1 LEEETTMDPAKRDVW
16 VARAKAWGTVV
27 AALGGLATAVGAILK
42 PRDDSAT
49 KQAYVELAAGQEKLN
64 SAVQG
69 LASDLAGLRG
79 YVAAKEGQ
87 PLLPGPPEA
96 PPTLDAGSPTAPTPK
111 PAARAAAAPPKPAP
125 THVITLGEVS
135 IGGNGAFTPYPSAV
149 AMAAPPSIH
158 AVPPPVH
165 PASFDEVLKAAK

>member
-1 LEEETTMDPAKRDVW
+1 MDPAKRDVW

-49 KQAYVELAAGQEKLN
+49 KEAYVELAAGQEKLN

-87 PLLPGPPEA
+87 PLFLAPPERAPLA
-96 PPTLDAGSPTAPTPK
+96 PPSPTVDAGAP
-111 PAARAAAAPPKPAP
+111 ARSWAAAAKPTAPAP
-125 THVITLGEVS
+125 THRERSTVVTLGEVS
-135 IGGNGAFTPYPSAV
+135 IGGSGGFTPYASTEPPPV
-149 AMAAPPSIH
+149 HAA
-158 AVPPPVH
+158 PPPVH
-165 PASFDEVLKAAK
+165 PAPFDEVLKAAK